1 MKLDRFRR
9 GIETPGLSLTAMVD
23 VLFLMI
29 IFLVLGANFEQ
40 LETVNLPEARG
51 RATEGHAVLS
61 LELRHDGALLLQGEP
76 LSRQA
81 APATVRTR
89 NPAEIL
95 ILPDKNA
102 RVEDLFF
109 WYDLLLRALDIPVR
123 IGVRPPSS

>member
-9 GIETPGLSLTAMVD
+9 TPEPPGLSLTAMVD

-40 LETVNLPEARG
+40 LETVNLPEAHG
-51 RATEGHAVLS
+51 RASEGRIVLS
-61 LELRHDGALLLQGEP
+61 LELRRDGALLLQGRP
-76 LSRQA
+76 LSRED
-81 APATVRTR
+81 APATVRRR

-95 ILPDKNA
+95 ILPDKAA

-109 WYDLLLRALDIPVR
+109 WYDLLLQTLDVPVR

>member
-9 GIETPGLSLTAMVD
+9 VAEPPGLSLTAMVD

-51 RATEGHAVLS
+51 RASEGRIVLS
-61 LELRHDGALLLQGEP
+61 LELRRDGALLLQGEP
-76 LSRQA
+76 LSREA
-81 APATVRTR
+81 APATVLAR

-95 ILPDKNA
+95 ILPDRAA

-109 WYDLLLRALDIPVR
+109 WYDLLLQTLDVPVR